1 MSRLRSQPLP
11 IALAISIGL
20 GLSIALIAHATLP
33 GWRWFHPLVHTA
45 IEALGGLC
53 AIVLALV
60 LFKQDI
66 AGHHIRF
73 LPLAIG
79 CLFMGILEEFH
90 AVAEPGNGFILLRS
104 LASLSGAVGFALAWK
119 SNAPVRGDQSGLV
132 PWVTAVCAV
141 FLGTF
146 IISFP
151 DRLPVMAFDGAFT
164 PTAIALTVTATVLF
178 LISFV
183 RFWWDSRRTES
194 SEAALFAGLALV
206 FGLAELMFTY
216 SALWDVRWWCWH
228 LLRLMGYMLVLGV
241 MVKGYQRMLI
251 DLKGSLAH
259 TRDAEESA
267 RRSERHLR
275 QVLDGRA
282 RMAQDLHDGIIQSL
296 FAQTLNLERCQRL
309 VRTQAEEVIGQLGY
323 AVAELK
329 TVIRGLR
336 GYLGGLKPEP
346 AEGENLEQALAS
358 QVRVMQD
365 VSGMN
370 VDVKIDPAAAQ
381 LVLPEQAMHM
391 LFIAREALSNVLQ
404 HSKARQVSLRLE
416 RHSAGVRLVV
426 EDDGIGFTAGTRQR
440 GEGLKNMAARAATLH
455 AEVTVSS
462 GSGRG
467 THVVFELP
475 VEVHA

>member
-33 GWRWFHPLVHTA
+33 GWRWYHPLVHTA

-119 SNAPVRGDQSGLV
+119 SNAPVRADESGLV

-164 PTAIALTVTATVLF
+164 PDG
-178 LISFV
+178 
-183 RFWWDSRRTES
+183 DSSHRYSYGTFS
-194 SEAALFAGLALV
+194 HILCSLLVGLA
-206 FGLAELMFTY
+206 TN
-216 SALWDVRWWCWH
+216 RII
-228 LLRLMGYMLVLGV
+228 R
-241 MVKGYQRMLI
+241 
-251 DLKGSLAH
+251 
-259 TRDAEESA
+259 
-267 RRSERHLR
+267 
-275 QVLDGRA
+275 GRA
-282 RMAQDLHDGIIQSL
+282 LRRPRAGIRPGGIDVYL
-296 FAQTLNLERCQRL
+296 FSPVGCT
-309 VRTQAEEVIGQLGY
+309 
-323 AVAELK
+323 
-329 TVIRGLR
+329 
-336 GYLGGLKPEP
+336 
-346 AEGENLEQALAS
+346 
-358 QVRVMQD
+358 
-365 VSGMN
+365 
-370 VDVKIDPAAAQ
+370 
-381 LVLPEQAMHM
+381 
-391 LFIAREALSNVLQ
+391 
-404 HSKARQVSLRLE
+404 
-416 RHSAGVRLVV
+416 LVV
-426 EDDGIGFTAGTRQR
+426 LAFVTSHGLHAGAGSH
-440 GEGLKNMAARAATLH
+440 GEGLSTDAHRSQGLA
-455 AEVTVSS
+455 
-462 GSGRG
+462 G
-467 THVVFELP
+467 THT
-475 VEVHA
+475 